1 MPASVGSRLK
11 PFSRRPLDRRPH
23 ALRRLAILLVLAC
36 ASADAERLPV
46 GNYSTVDG
54 LAHNHVDR
62 IVSDS
67 HGFLWF
73 CTPDGLSRFDGYA
86 FRSFGTEVGLPPAA
100 VNDLL
105 ETAEGDYWVATDN
118 GLVQFDRRSSPASAP
133 LRRADAAAAAS
144 ALRLITPAGGE
155 RRSSTITVLRQARDG
170 TIWVGTGNGL
180 YRLDQPRDVPALT
193 PVDIGLP
200 HGFPEQRIIADLLE
214 DRHGTLWVATLHGL
228 YRRGADGSIARY
240 GIADGLPAESI
251 SDLFEDQEGR
261 LWVATRTAGF
271 FSLVSDASHD
281 RLVVGVSMS
290 SRNGLPYDWV
300 TQLFQASDGRFW
312 IGTERGLV
320 EFLPPGAAED
330 GPALRVYSTRHGLPN
345 DYIAALG
352 EDRGG
357 NVWIGTDSA
366 GAFKLTSGGF
376 ATYGPR
382 DGINSVNAIF
392 EDQAGNVCFRGSV
405 LGGDKRSAFDGAKLG
420 TLREFEPEI
429 FQRFGCFDGKSF
441 QWFIPHALAYP
452 GWVREGVTLQARN
465 GEWWIGSEQGLLRY
479 PSTRRFVD
487 VKTTPRFAAYTTQ
500 DGLASNQIFRLFEDS
515 RGDVWISTISSATR
529 GLSLFERKTGMLHD
543 LSRMPGLPS
552 PVDDLARSFAEDPSG
567 SVWLAFN
574 SGVARYA
581 NGAMSFFT
589 PGKGL
594 PAGAIREMH
603 VDTTG
608 RLWLA
613 SERGGLVRVDDPSA
627 SAPTFVNYT
636 VTNGLSSNNLFAIT
650 EDLHGYL
657 YIGGGTGIDRFD
669 PATGRVRRFTQADG
683 LPPGIVR
690 GAYRDRHGVLWFGTS
705 NGLARLAPAP
715 EKRRVPPSILISG
728 LRVAS
733 VPYRISPFGEQQLS
747 LANLPPDDHQLE
759 IEFAGL
765 GFGPGE
771 VLRYEYK
778 LEGAGTE
785 WSPQSA
791 RRAVTYASLSPG
803 RYTFAVRAVNSD
815 GVASTSPATISFTV
829 LPPFW
834 QRWWFIGIVALAIG
848 LAGTLGYRYRIKR
861 LLEVANMRTHIATD
875 LHDDIGANLT
885 RIALLSEVAQRTRE
899 EAPLVSIATVARE
912 SVAAMSDIVWAINPR
927 REGLLDLTR
936 RMRQHA
942 SELFTL
948 RGIALRF
955 DAPAG
960 AETQPLG
967 IDVRRDVLLIF
978 KEAINNAARHS
989 GCAAVDIMVRI
1000 ERGRLVLSIVDD
1012 GVGFDASTDFDGQG
1026 LTSMRRRAA
1035 RINATLRIEPSTPS
1049 GTSVVLSV
1057 PI

>member
-1 MPASVGSRLK
+1 LQPFFRRL
-11 PFSRRPLDRRPH
+11 LDRRSH
-23 ALRRLAILLVLAC
+23 ALPRLAILLVLAC
-36 ASADAERLPV
+36 ASVDAQRLPV

-54 LAHNHVDR
+54 LAHNHVNR

-86 FRSFGTEVGLPPAA
+86 FRSFGTEFGLPPAA

-105 ETAEGDYWVATDN
+105 ETTGGDYWVATDN
-118 GLVQFDRRSSPASAP
+118 GLVQFDQRSSPASVP
-133 LRRADAAAAAS
+133 LRRADAAGAAS
-144 ALRLITPAGGE
+144 ALDLVTPSGGE
-155 RRSSTITVLRQARDG
+155 RRSSTITVLRQTRDG

-180 YRLDQPRDVPALT
+180 YRLDLSHDPPALM
-193 PVDIGLP
+193 PVDIRLP
-200 HGFPEQRIIADLLE
+200 HGFPEQRIIADVLE
-214 DRHGTLWVATLHGL
+214 DRHGTLWIGTLHGL
-228 YRRGADGSIARY
+228 YRRWADGSIARY

-251 SDLFEDQEGR
+251 TDVLEDQQGR

-271 FSLVSDASHD
+271 FSLLTNASHD
-281 RLVVGVSMS
+281 RPVVERSMS
-290 SRNGLPYDWV
+290 SGNGLPFDWV

-320 EFLPPGAAED
+320 ELLPPAAVVS

-352 EDRGG
+352 EDLGG

-366 GAFKLTSGGF
+366 GAFKVTSGGF

-405 LGGDKRSAFDGAKLG
+405 LGGDRKSVFHGADFSRPEKI
-420 TLREFEPEI
+420 EPEI
-429 FQRFGCFDGKSF
+429 HQQFGCFDGQRF
-441 QWFIPHALAYP
+441 QWFLPHALAYP

-465 GEWWIGSEQGLLRY
+465 GEWWIGSEKGVLRY
-479 PSTRRFVD
+479 PPTRRFVD
-487 VKTTPRFAAYTTQ
+487 VKTTPRLAAYTAH
-500 DGLASNQIFRLFEDS
+500 DGLASDQIFRLFEDS
-515 RGDVWISTISSATR
+515 RGDVWISTISSMTK
-529 GLSLFERKTGMLHD
+529 GLSLFDRKTGMLHD
-543 LSRMPGLPS
+543 LARVPGLPS
-552 PVDDLARSFAEDPSG
+552 PVDDLARSFAEDAAG
-567 SVWLAFN
+567 RVWLGFN
-574 SGVARYA
+574 SGVARYS
-581 NGAMSFFT
+581 NGAMNFFA

-594 PAGAIREMH
+594 PAGAILDMH
-603 VDTTG
+603 VDRTG

-613 SERGGLVRVDDPSA
+613 SERGGLVRVDNPHA
-627 SAPTFVNYT
+627 RVPTFVNYT
-636 VTNGLSSNNLFAIT
+636 IANGLSSNNLFAIT
-650 EDLHGYL
+650 EDLNGYL
-657 YIGGGTGIDRFD
+657 YVGGGTGVDRFD
-669 PATGRVRRFTQADG
+669 PASGRVRHFTQADG
-683 LPPGIVR
+683 LLPGIVR
-690 GAYRDRHGVLWFGTS
+690 GAYRDRQGVLWFGTS
-705 NGLARLAPAP
+705 NGIARLVPLR
-715 EKRRVPPSILISG
+715 EKGRMPPSILISG

-733 VPYRISPFGEQQLS
+733 VPYRISPFGERQLS
-747 LANLPPDDHQLE
+747 LADLPPAAHQLE

-791 RRAVTYASLSPG
+791 RRAVTYARLSPG
-803 RYTFAVRAVNSD
+803 RYRFAVRAVDSD
-815 GVASTSPATISFTV
+815 GVTSPSPATISFSV

-834 QRWWFIGIVALAIG
+834 QRWWFLSGAAIAIGFVVTLAIRRRV
-848 LAGTLGYRYRIKR
+848 AR

-927 REGLLDLTR
+927 REGLLDLIR

-942 SELFTL
+942 DELFTL

-960 AETQPLG
+960 AETQRLG

-989 GCAAVDIMVRI
+989 GCTAVDITVRC
-1000 ERGRLVLSIVDD
+1000 ERGRLVLSIIDD
-1012 GVGFDASTDFDGQG
+1012 GVGFDPSQQVDGQG
-1026 LTSMRRRAA
+1026 LSSMRRRAA
-1035 RINATLRIEPSTPS
+1035 RINAALRIERAASS
-1049 GTSVVLSV
+1049 GTAVVFSV
-1057 PI
+1057 PMRI